1 MIGDGDSTIQG
12 VELRHF
18 LRQTLRRQIFKR
30 VPRGELLI
38 GRPLCLLSEVQTGGG
53 DLRSRSHRVCG
64 RGSQGRE
71 REMSPV
77 VYLSFIPSPPS
88 HLLIL
93 RLQVRRVGQEGI
105 PNERVSIVTGH
116 QTGAAVLSSLVG
128 CRPPIS

>member
-30 VPRGELLI
+30 VLRGELLT

-53 DLRSRSHRVCG
+53 DLRSRSHSLWKRISGKGEGNVSCG
-64 RGSQGRE
+64 L
-71 REMSPV
+71 PFL
-77 VYLSFIPSPPS
+77 YSFPSLS

-105 PNERVSIVTGH
+105 PNKRVSIVTGH